1 MIARRT
7 LLRFASVLPFAF
19 ILHPNWKQENLNC
32 TIPKFAIDQR
42 VVHEWTVTDEGDER
56 YGQVLRDEGIIIGM
70 IWNSPDWSDKGWV
83 YFTKW
88 VKYETW
94 SRDPGLYIGHVDE
107 VHENDLKEPL

>member
-1 MIARRT
+1 
-7 LLRFASVLPFAF
+7 
-19 ILHPNWKQENLNC
+19 
-32 TIPKFAIDQR
+32 
-42 VVHEWTVTDEGDER
+42 
-56 YGQVLRDEGIIIGM
+56 M